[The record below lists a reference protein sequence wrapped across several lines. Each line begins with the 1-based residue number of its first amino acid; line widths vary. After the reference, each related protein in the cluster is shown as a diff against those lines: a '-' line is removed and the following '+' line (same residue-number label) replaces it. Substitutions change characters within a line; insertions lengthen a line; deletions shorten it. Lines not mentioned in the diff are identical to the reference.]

1 MKISLLC
8 CSPRSKSVGAF
19 VLFLLSLGIIYYAPI
34 SLEVKL
40 ILVGSILLSYFLFLF
55 WASAH
60 IRSGIYVKTWN
71 SSPHQ
76 TKKVALTFDDGP
88 ALQTK
93 EVLDLL
99 KLWDAKATFFLI
111 GDKIGSQKELVKR
124 MVKEGHGVGNHS
136 WMHSPLFPL
145 QGSKSI
151 RSSLMET
158 RSAIEE
164 VTGLP
169 NKLFRPPYGVT
180 NPLIKNAL
188 RGLDFKVIGWSV
200 RSLDTKNE
208 PAEVVFKRI
217 QSKIK
222 GGDIILL
229 HDTSKNII
237 PLLKKVLPWLK
248 SMNYELVTVDELMK
262 NENKL

>member
-1 MKISLLC
+1 MKISPLC
-8 CSPRSKSVGAF
+8 CSPRIKSVGAF
-19 VLFLLSLGIIYYAPI
+19 VAFLLGLGIVYFAPI
-34 SLEVKL
+34 SAEVKL
-40 ILVGSILLSYFLFLF
+40 ILAVAVIFSYTLFLF
-55 WASAH
+55 WASSN
-60 IRSGIYVKTWN
+60 IRSDVYVRTFNRAPNQINKI
-71 SSPHQ
+71 
-76 TKKVALTFDDGP
+76 ALTFDDGP
-88 ALQTK
+88 DEQTK

-99 KLWDAKATFFLI
+99 KLWEVKATFFLI
-111 GDKIGSQKELVKR
+111 GMKIASHKGVVKR
-124 MVKEGHGVGNHS
+124 MVQDGHVIGNHS
-136 WMHSPLFPL
+136 WMHSSLFPI
-145 QGSKSI
+145 QSSKRI
-151 RSSLMET
+151 RSSLVET
-158 RSAIEE
+158 RRAIEE
-164 VTGLP
+164 VTGVP
-169 NKLFRPPYGVT
+169 NHLFRPPYGVT

-237 PLLKKVLPWLK
+237 PLLKKLLPWLK